1 MSEFKSGLQYD
12 ELGFLIGLKQS
23 SRDVSKI
30 DKNVEQIRDIL
41 LDLGKE
47 IENLYSRAE
56 NESKPKLSALEQALI
71 DAQIKP
77 ADFSD
82 LIREQA
88 NPLVQSSLA
97 LERAAKSIEDLIVE
111 SRKSD
116 DNNPQPKA
124 KPKRRAIEI
133 NSTEDVIREFG
144 NNERQRDANGRFIG
158 SNSEQTTLS
167 KVTQTIGTA
176 IKGVLPSNPQGV
188 DPTLDAINEVATVLS
203 PVKRAAG
210 FMLRPITGWMK
221 SRKRNE
227 PLPKEQSD
235 HNRKLIKVLEKIAA
249 NNGGGLFGLLKIL
262 PLALAGIGSTV
273 AAAVAGLGPVLA
285 TALAGAVGAY
295 LGSKIHDKLDETE
308 TGQAVNE
315 FIGNAAARTLASL
328 GNDAA
333 KEVVEA
339 HDKADDAE
347 RYKYRKENPA
357 WYSNDGVYR
366 FARKLGVQRYMKEN
380 TPGSMLYQKQY
391 GGQGVNGKEVA
402 QFGAAYSSGK
412 LGKYTQLADAIA
424 KDEGTYTSVNT
435 GGNPNKRVKGDF
447 QSQEVSNLTNM
458 TIDEILKANEKP
470 FGDSNRINAAGKYQ
484 IIASTLKNVKKSMG
498 LTGNEKF
505 TPELQDKMFM
515 HLLPQSA
522 KNYVEGKK
530 VNKDRAIADISS
542 VWSSVANPKT
552 GKTSHQ
558 DGINKASVKSIE
570 LVGNALDSAKVNSPI
585 QLENINIQK
594 SNSKNQIKTNANSI
608 VNKSKQNV
616 PVLNMQ
622 SSATPIAARTY
633 NLAASYTPPKFET
646 KVQPAKEFLT
656 SPTPKEVIVKN
667 QNSGTINQNVS
678 NRLLAHAITGG
689 LGMGNKW
696 NV

>member
-41 LDLGKE
+41 LSLGKE
-47 IENLYSRAE
+47 IESQYSRAE
-56 NESKPKLSALEQALI
+56 NEPRPKLSALEQALI

-97 LERAAKSIEDLIVE
+97 LDRAAKSIEDLIAE

-116 DNNPQPKA
+116 DNNAQPKA

-144 NNERQRDANGRFIG
+144 NNDRQRDANGRYVG
-158 SNSEQTTLS
+158 SSSEQTTLS

-210 FMLRPITGWMK
+210 FMLRPLTGWMK

-262 PLALAGIGSTV
+262 PLALAGLGSTV
-273 AAAVAGLGPVLA
+273 AAAVAGLGPILA

-347 RYKYRKENPA
+347 RYKSRKENPA

-391 GGQGVNGKEVA
+391 GGQGVNGNEVA
-402 QFGAAYSSGK
+402 QFGAAASSGK
-412 LGKYTQLADAIA
+412 LVGNNTAEKTLALIRKHEGYKEKAYWDVNAYRVGYGSDTLTDKNGKI
-424 KDEGTYTSVNT
+424 TSVNKT
-435 GGNPNKRVKGDF
+435 STTDRKGAERDLVRRSKIF
-447 QSQEVSNLTNM
+447 
-458 TIDEILKANEKP
+458 ANEAREKVGAENWDKLP
-470 FGDSNRINAAGKYQ
+470 DDTKAA
-484 IIASTLKNVKKSMG
+484 
-498 LTGNEKF
+498 LTSVAYNYGS
-505 TPELQDKMFM
+505 
-515 HLLPQSA
+515 LP
-522 KNYVEGKK
+522 KK
-530 VNKDRAIADISS
+530 VVKAVQTNDISQISES
-542 VWSSVANPKT
+542 VRSLE
-552 GKTSHQ
+552 SHN
-558 DGINKASVKSIE
+558 DGINKNRRNDEANIIKNSIIREPNKYADSKGKRTESHPEQKVTQISNAAE
-570 LVGNALDSAKVNSPI
+570 LLK
-585 QLENINIQK
+585 QK
-594 SNSKNQIKTNANSI
+594 SKMNQPLLNLKT
-608 VNKSKQNV
+608 
-616 PVLNMQ
+616 PVTPTATRTSNFG
-622 SSATPIAARTY
+622 SSYIQ
-633 NLAASYTPPKFET
+633 PKTET
-646 KVQPAKEFLT
+646 TIQPAKEFLT
-656 SPTPKEVIVKN
+656 SPKPQEVVVKN
-667 QNSGTINQNVS
+667 QNNGTINQNVS

-689 LGMGNKW
+689 LGMGDKW

>member
-1 MSEFKSGLQYD
+1 MSNYAQDQKRTILQYD
-12 ELGFLIGLKQS
+12 AEGFIISLKNTTN
-23 SRDVSKI
+23 DVSKI

-41 LDLGKE
+41 VGLGKE
-47 IENLYSRAE
+47 LENQYSRAE
-56 NESKPKLSALEQALI
+56 SLPKQKLSALEQALI

-88 NPLVQSSLA
+88 NPLVQSTLA
-97 LERAAKSIEDLIVE
+97 LDRAAKSIEDLIAE
-111 SRKSD
+111 SMQSE
-116 DNNPQPKA
+116 DNKPQPKA
-124 KPKRRAIEI
+124 NPKRRSIEI

-144 NNERQRDANGRFIG
+144 NNDRQRDANGRFVG

-176 IKGVLPSNPQGV
+176 IKGVLPSNPEGV
-188 DPTLDAINEVATVLS
+188 DLTLDAINEVATVLS

-210 FMLRPITGWMK
+210 FMLRPLTGWMK

-295 LGSKIHDKLDETE
+295 LGSKIHDRLDETE

-402 QFGAAYSSGK
+402 QFGAAASSGK
-412 LGKYTQLADAIA
+412 LVGNNTSEKTLALIRKHEGYKEKAYWDVNAYRVGYGSDTLTDKNGKI
-424 KDEGTYTSVNT
+424 TSVNKT
-435 GGNPNKRVKGDF
+435 STTNRKGAERDLF
-447 QSQEVSNLTNM
+447 RRTK
-458 TIDEILKANEKP
+458 IFANEAREKVGAENWDKLP
-470 FGDSNRINAAGKYQ
+470 DDTKAA
-484 IIASTLKNVKKSMG
+484 
-498 LTGNEKF
+498 LTSVAYNYGS
-505 TPELQDKMFM
+505 
-515 HLLPQSA
+515 LP
-522 KNYVEGKK
+522 KK
-530 VNKDRAIADISS
+530 VVKAVQTNDISQISES
-542 VWSSVANPKT
+542 VRSLE
-552 GKTSHQ
+552 SHN
-558 DGINKASVKSIE
+558 DGINKNRRNDEANIIKNSIITEPNKHADSKGKRTESQPEQKVTQITNAAE
-570 LVGNALDSAKVNSPI
+570 LLK
-585 QLENINIQK
+585 QK
-594 SNSKNQIKTNANSI
+594 SKMNQTLLNLKT
-608 VNKSKQNV
+608 
-616 PVLNMQ
+616 PVTPTATRAINFG
-622 SSATPIAARTY
+622 SSYIQ
-633 NLAASYTPPKFET
+633 PKTET
-646 KVQPAKEFLT
+646 TIQPAKEFLT
-656 SPTPKEVIVKN
+656 SPKPQEVVVKN
-667 QNSGTINQNVS
+667 QNNGTINQNVS

-689 LGMGNKW
+689 LGMGDKW